1 MNLKIKAYSNLNA
14 YVILIAWLNG
24 TSILFILFHNKFL
37 LDDNCA
43 QMRAETAVSAHI
55 GFSLVSIYSVHT
67 YCYFNVIM
75 QY

>member
-1 MNLKIKAYSNLNA
+1 METLSC
-14 YVILIAWLNG
+14 
-24 TSILFILFHNKFL
+24 LFCFIINTYTYL